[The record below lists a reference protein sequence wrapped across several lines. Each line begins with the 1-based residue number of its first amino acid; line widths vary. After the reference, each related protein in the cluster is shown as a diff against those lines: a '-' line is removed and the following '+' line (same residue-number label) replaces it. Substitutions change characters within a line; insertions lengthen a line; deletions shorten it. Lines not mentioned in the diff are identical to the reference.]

1 MQTYKDVIQVDMDK
15 STDTVVKDGGH
26 QLLEGRG
33 CIAITHLHY
42 LAPEH
47 AKYCCK
53 HCLMDVFWYNAYLFI
68 RFRHI
73 EL

>member
-1 MQTYKDVIQVDMDK
+1 MDELTDAISKDR
-15 STDTVVKDGGH
+15 GH
-26 QLLEGRG
+26 QSLKCRG

-42 LAPEH
+42 LAPEC
-47 AKYCCK
+47 AKYCGER
-53 HCLMDVFWYNAYLFI
+53 HLMDVFQYDVYLFV